1 MKINWGTGVVLA
13 FIAFISF
20 ILFFVVRMT
29 IDNNAS
35 HDLVTE
41 GYYKEELGHQKKM
54 DAQRNANNL
63 STKIRIDRTT
73 LGWDIRFPEAME
85 PQKIKGNVSLYRPS
99 NKQLDFD
106 LPISITNS
114 HFLIPDNRLLDG
126 RWDITIT
133 LKYDNK
139 SYFHK
144 ESLTYIKN

>member
-29 IDNNAS
+29 MDNNAN

-41 GYYKEELGHQKKM
+41 GYYKEELGYQKKM

-63 STKIRIDRTT
+63 RPRIRVDRTT
-73 LGWDIRFPEAME
+73 FGWDILFPETME
-85 PQKIKGNVSLYRPS
+85 PQKIKGNVSFYRPS

-106 LPISITNS
+106 LPISISNS
-114 HFLIPDNRLLDG
+114 HMLIPDKRLLDG

-133 LKYDNK
+133 MEYDNQ
-139 SYFHK
+139 SYLHK

>member
-1 MKINWGTGVVLA
+1 MKINWGTAVVLA

-29 IDNNAS
+29 MDSNSS

-41 GYYKEELGHQKKM
+41 GYYKEELGYQKKM
-54 DAQRNANNL
+54 DAERNANNL
-63 STKIRIDRTT
+63 STRIRIEKTA
-73 LGWDIRFPEAME
+73 LGWEVYFPETMV

-106 LPISITNS
+106 LPINTSNS
-114 HFLIPDNRLLDG
+114 NLLIPNKRLLDG

-133 LKYDNK
+133 MEYDNEF
-139 SYFHK
+139 YVHK
-144 ESLTYIKN
+144 ESLTYVKN